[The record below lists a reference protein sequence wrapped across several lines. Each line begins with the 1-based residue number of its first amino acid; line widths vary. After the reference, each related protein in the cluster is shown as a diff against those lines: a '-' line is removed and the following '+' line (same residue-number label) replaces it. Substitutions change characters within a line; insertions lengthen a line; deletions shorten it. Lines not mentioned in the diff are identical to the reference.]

1 MMMFLGLVSIACI
14 TAISYIVSTA
24 TVIGFIEILGIA
36 IFGFTAAVA
45 ILAFA
50 SIAMAKYTG
59 HKVKTG
65 VRNIRSKVKKLKA

>member
-1 MMMFLGLVSIACI
+1 MVFLGLVSIACI
-14 TAISYIVSTA
+14 AAISYIVSTA

-36 IFGFTAAVA
+36 IFGFAAAVA

-50 SIAMAKYTG
+50 AIAMAKYTG